1 MINSLEV
8 GFVAAFL
15 VVSGLY
21 VAWKNTGDD
30 TEIISVGMPVTK
42 SVLKS
47 INGFNLKKI
56 LAGAGA
62 TAGVVAFTASAV
74 RDFVFV

>member
-1 MINSLEV
+1 MINSVEI

-30 TEIISVGMPVTK
+30 TVISIGITK